1 MDKLVCMNA
10 FVNVVETGGFTSA
23 GKKLGISKTLISKY
37 VAQLEDH
44 LDVLLL
50 QRTTRSVAPTQLGL
64 AYYQRCLPL
73 LEEVDELEG
82 ALRSTRLNPTGTLI
96 LSAPSSFSELHLM
109 PVLSDFVEQ
118 FPDVSI
124 DLKLTDRFVNIVD
137 EGFDIAIRIGNL
149 SDSSLIARKITPIQ
163 TLLCASPQYL
173 QQTGPLIHPQDLR
186 QHRCIIDSNYKQG
199 GHWSF
204 LKEGKQIDIDVNTC
218 IKVNSARAVRE
229 LILAGS
235 GVALCPLFAVSDD
248 IFHGRLNQV
257 LESFETI
264 QLGLYAV
271 YSHRRHLS
279 AKVRVFIDFMVK
291 RFASTPP
298 WSESKGTDHLKK

>member
-1 MDKLVCMNA
+1 MDKLICMNA

-50 QRTTRSVAPTQLGL
+50 QRTTRSVTPTEIGF

-82 ALRSTRLNPTGTLI
+82 VVRLTRVNPTGTLV
-96 LSAPSSFSELHLM
+96 LSAPTSFSEIHLM
-109 PVLSDFVEQ
+109 PILSDFIEQ
-118 FPDVSI
+118 FPKVNI

-149 SDSSLIARKITPIQ
+149 PDSSLIARKITPIQ
-163 TLLCASPQYL
+163 TVLCASPHYL
-173 QQTGPLIHPQDLR
+173 KQTEPLINPHDLK
-186 QHRCIIDSNYKQG
+186 QHRCIIDSNYRHGGLWSLQKQG
-199 GHWSF
+199 Q
-204 LKEGKQIDIDVNTC
+204 KYDIDVKAC

-235 GVALCPLFAVSDD
+235 GVAICPLFAVSDD
-248 IFHGRLNQV
+248 IRDGQLNRV

-271 YSHRRHLS
+271 YSQRRHLS
-279 AKVRVFIDFMVK
+279 AKVRVFIDFMVE

-298 WSESKGTDHLKK
+298 WAYAAVD